1 MQERGVVPDLAV
13 ASALVSAF
21 GAVKNTSGVRT
32 AARSALCLG
41 NVDGRLFVEII
52 RAYVLCGLFKDAI
65 EIFESPEC
73 PKNVQTCTAIMQAY
87 GESGCWRAAENIYK
101 KMKIDTSDGGFGFL
115 PNARAHTTLLNI
127 YEKALLWD
135 RAVLLLRNIEHL
147 SITNK
152 SEEYCLNE
160 IHYNVVL
167 SACGKCGEWSIAE
180 ALFHAM
186 RSRGIRTTRVTF
198 STLMI
203 AYGRS
208 GEIERARHLFAL
220 MENESVCADDY
231 CFVGLIIGYAK
242 SRNLRAA
249 LEIKQLMVASN
260 VKETVHTYNAL
271 IYVADVCGEY
281 EKVVD
286 LYETMLRNGIR
297 PNLSTQALVV
307 NVGKKGAKFYE
318 DTQLAASVASA
329 AAGIVGVVGMALG
342 RW

>member
-1 MQERGVVPDLAV
+1 MQEKGVVPDLAV
-13 ASALVSAF
+13 ASALISAF
-21 GAVKNTSGVRT
+21 GAVKNASGVRT
-32 AARSALCLG
+32 AARSALSLG

-52 RAYVLCGLFKDAI
+52 RAYVLCGLYKEAI
-65 EIFESPEC
+65 EIGESPGC
-73 PKNVQTCTAIMQAY
+73 PKNVQTCTAIMQAH
-87 GESGCWRAAENIYK
+87 GELGCWRAAENIYK
-101 KMKIDTSDGGFGFL
+101 NMRIDGGFGFL
-115 PNARAHTTLLNI
+115 PNARTHTTILNI
-127 YEKALLWD
+127 YEKSFMWD
-135 RAVLLLRNIEHL
+135 RAVLLLRKIEHL
-147 SITNK
+147 NIISK

-167 SACGKCGEWSIAE
+167 SACGKCGQWSVAE

-198 STLMI
+198 STLMV

-208 GEIERARHLFAL
+208 GETERARHLFAL
-220 MENESVCADDY
+220 MENERILPDDY
-231 CFVGLIIGYAK
+231 CFVGLIIGHAK
-242 SRNLRAA
+242 SRNLRSA
-249 LEIKQLMVASN
+249 LEIKQLMLASN

-286 LYETMLRNGIR
+286 LYETMLRKGIQ
-297 PNLSTQALVV
+297 PNLSTQELVV

-318 DTQLAASVASA
+318 ETQLAASVASA